1 MGREILFKGK
11 RVDNGE
17 WVEGDLFNATK
28 IVVTTKSNKG
38 IYTEKGS
45 DSFKHEYFEVR
56 HETVCQFTG
65 LLDKNGKRIFEGDIV
80 DAWNQGSHL
89 TNGIIRW
96 GIGTCKFFIGNESN
110 SIVWNLCGVGKNHTQ
125 EDLEI
130 IGNIHD

>member
-1 MGREILFKGK
+1 MKREILFKGK

-17 WVEGDLFNATK
+17 WVEGFLLKDRSLGNYITEGLGA
-28 IVVTTKSNKG
+28 SG
-38 IYTEKGS
+38 I
-45 DSFKHEYFEVR
+45 EVQPD
-56 HETVCQFTG
+56 TVCQFTG
-65 LLDKNGKRIFEGDIV
+65 LLDKNGNKIFEGDIV